1 MHTVSLDTMVNKGL
15 FFFGLFCRFLLDFII
30 YYLKKSVYILLS
42 LIIFQIVI
50 FGEQVIISLL
60 SECHNM
66 HVSVKV

>member
-1 MHTVSLDTMVNKGL
+1 MHTVSLDTIVNKRL

-50 FGEQVIISLL
+50 FGGASDHFSFVWMSQYA
-60 SECHNM
+60 C
-66 HVSVKV
+66 KC